1 MRFSSAIAFV
11 DEAGPVKIHDR
22 YHIFLSCVVT
32 NDYRLDWIGDFKYHF
47 RDDSEERRKEF
58 LTTLVKNRKQFR
70 VVLLKYQVFSSEISD
85 HYLRI
90 YLEYPLREVMEL
102 VENNVEIF
110 YDSLNDKLSKSRK
123 REFNS
128 KVGEIMRKER
138 RRVRVKLNLS
148 LGDSGKRITLY
159 KKGIMIADYVV
170 SPEFALFQGR
180 LSQDL
185 YTLLDT
191 LRETYVSQKQVTLP

>member
-22 YHIFLSCVVT
+22 YHMFLSCVVT
-32 NDYRLDWIGDFKYHF
+32 NDYRLDWIGDSRYHF
-47 RDDSEERRKEF
+47 RKDHEERRKEF
-58 LTTLVKNRKQFR
+58 LTTLVGNKGQFR
-70 VVLLKYQVFSSEISD
+70 VVLLKYEILSDEISD
-85 HYLRI
+85 QYFRI
-90 YLEYPLREVMEL
+90 YLEYPLREIMEL
-102 VENNVEIF
+102 VENEVEIF

-128 KVGEIMRKER
+128 KVGEIIRKEK
-138 RRVRVKLNLS
+138 RRVSVKLNLS
-148 LGDSGKRITLY
+148 LGDSSNKKNLY
-159 KKGIMIADYVV
+159 NKGIMIADYVV
-170 SPEFALFQGR
+170 SAEFASFQGS

-185 YTLLDT
+185 YTLLNT